1 MIHNDGVPKADGGT
15 SDRSE
20 TNMQKRA
27 KQSAVGTMVAATRT
41 IERSSPATRTQQ
53 VGTGKS
59 EEVVCGAMLTRSTS
73 QEVYHPTLLGHGVSQ
88 ELIGT
93 PTASWVDEREL
104 VGMQGGVGSEVPQ
117 QIGQH
122 DTESDRAGG
131 EDLFRIPSR
140 LTERQR
146 LMLQTTQADLERQ
159 AVEDIK
165 CRLCPNTRLSGLD
178 DFERHC
184 DTSEKHPLTV
194 FFCDRCGVYFGRKDS
209 LRRHIQTDTKACRDT
224 TEDQAALRRRV
235 TEQLFKD
242 FNVKLD
248 QCLRSGED
256 VGKRFAEIVSLNRIL
271 QGSTKKNFKRRD
283 RVLDRP

>member
-1 MIHNDGVPKADGGT
+1 VIYSDGIPKADGGN

-20 TNMQKRA
+20 TNMQKRV

-41 IERSSPATRTQQ
+41 IEKSSPATRSQK
-53 VGTGKS
+53 VRIDKS
-59 EEVVCGAMLTRSTS
+59 KEVVCGAKLTRSTS
-73 QEVYHPTLLGHGVSQ
+73 QEVYHPTLMGHSVSQ

-104 VGMQGGVGSEVPQ
+104 VVMQGGVGSEVPQ
-117 QIGQH
+117 QIGQN
-122 DTESDRAGG
+122 DAESDRAGG
-131 EDLFRIPSR
+131 EDLFRIPAR
-140 LTERQR
+140 LTERQH
-146 LMLQTTQADLERQ
+146 LMLQTTQADLGRQ

-165 CRLCPNTRLSGLD
+165 CKLCPNTQLSSWD

-194 FFCDRCGVYFGRKDS
+194 FFCDRCGVYFGRRDS

-248 QCLRSGED
+248 LCLRSGED
-256 VGKRFAEIVSLNRIL
+256 VGQRFAEIVNLNRIL
-271 QGSTKKNFKRRD
+271 KGSSKKNLKRKVRF
-283 RVLDRP
+283 

>member
-1 MIHNDGVPKADGGT
+1 VIYSDCVPKADGGN

-20 TNMQKRA
+20 TNMQKRV
-27 KQSAVGTMVAATRT
+27 KQSAVGTMVAETRT
-41 IERSSPATRTQQ
+41 IERSSPATKTQQ
-53 VGTGKS
+53 VRNDKS
-59 EEVVCGAMLTRSTS
+59 KEVVCGAKLTISTS
-73 QEVYHPTLLGHGVSQ
+73 QEVYHQTSPGHSVSQ

-93 PTASWVDEREL
+93 PVASWVDERQL

-122 DTESDRAGG
+122 DTESDRAEG
-131 EDLFRIPSR
+131 EELFRIPAR
-140 LTERQR
+140 LDERQH

-165 CRLCPNTRLSGLD
+165 CKLCPNTRFSGWD

-184 DTSEKHPLTV
+184 DTSEKHPLTIC
-194 FFCDRCGVYFGRKDS
+194 FCDRCGVYFGRKDS

-235 TEQLFKD
+235 TEKLFKD

-248 QCLRSGED
+248 RCLRTGED
-256 VGKRFAEIVSLNRIL
+256 VGQRFAEIVNLNRIL
-271 QGSTKKNFKRRD
+271 QGSTKKNFKRKD
-283 RVLDRP
+283 RF